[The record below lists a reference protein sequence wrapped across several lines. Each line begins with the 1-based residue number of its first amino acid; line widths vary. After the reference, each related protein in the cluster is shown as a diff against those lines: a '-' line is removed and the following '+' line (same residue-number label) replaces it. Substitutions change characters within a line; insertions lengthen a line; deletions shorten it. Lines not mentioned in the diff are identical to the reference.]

1 MDASNIAIGIG
12 IGMGVAAL
20 GVGIGQGLAA
30 NAGLSAMG
38 RQPEAAGRIQTG
50 MLIALAFIEL
60 VFLLTFVVMF
70 LLAGKVPGL
79 TAAPAVTAGSGARA
93 SIERPNEA
101 PVARLR

>member
-20 GVGIGQGLAA
+20 GVGIGQGIAA

-70 LLAGKVPGL
+70 LLAGKVPTL
-79 TAAPAVTAGSGARA
+79 TPEQAAGAGSGNQT
-93 SIERPNEA
+93 SIVRPNDA